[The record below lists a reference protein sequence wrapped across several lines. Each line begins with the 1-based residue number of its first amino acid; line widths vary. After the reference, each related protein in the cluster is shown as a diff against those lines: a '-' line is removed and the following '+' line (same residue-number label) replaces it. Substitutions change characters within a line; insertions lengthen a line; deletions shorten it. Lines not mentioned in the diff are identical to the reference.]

1 MLDEAEE
8 KIIISLIKLENTS
21 KDKQNERE
29 MLREKIKVWEG
40 KEQKRA
46 IHKAIYNQMSK
57 SKDQLSGDY
66 MSNEI
71 NREVVTMLR
80 KIDSCEA

>member
-1 MLDEAEE
+1 
-8 KIIISLIKLENTS
+8 
-21 KDKQNERE
+21 

-46 IHKAIYNQMSK
+46 IQKAIYNQL

-71 NREVVTMLR
+71 NPEVVDMLR
-80 KIDSCEA
+80 KIESNDVYDTKTVQ